1 MSHSPNLS
9 YEATMKHKAV
19 FAPAALVAAL
29 SIIGS
34 GAFCIVPASAAPARV
49 TPQQASSTSNAP
61 TQNFAG
67 KIVSQNGVRFIL
79 RDDQDNVWYHL
90 DDQQQ
95 AAKFLGKVVNI
106 TGTLDGQT
114 DMIHVRTISEK
125 A

>member
-1 MSHSPNLS
+1 
-9 YEATMKHKAV
+9 MKLKAV
-19 FAPAALVAAL
+19 FAPAALLAAL
-29 SIIGS
+29 IFAGLC
-34 GAFCIVPASAAPARV
+34 ALRVTPANAAPAHLA
-49 TPQQASSTSNAP
+49 PQQAASTSEAQ

-79 RDDQDNVWYHL
+79 RDDQENVWYHI

-114 DMIHVRTISEK
+114 DMIRVRTITEAK

>member
-1 MSHSPNLS
+1 
-9 YEATMKHKAV
+9 MKHTAV

-29 SIIGS
+29 SMIGS
-34 GAFCIVPASAAPARV
+34 GSLFTVPASAAPVPIAL
-49 TPQQASSTSNAP
+49 QQASSTSNSP

-114 DMIHVRTISEK
+114 DMIHVATISEK

>member
-1 MSHSPNLS
+1 
-9 YEATMKHKAV
+9 MKLKAV

-29 SIIGS
+29 SLAGP
-34 GAFCIVPASAAPARV
+34 GAIQVTAANAAPARV
-49 TPQQASSTSNAP
+49 APQQTASVSDAEP
-61 TQNFAG
+61 QNFAG

-95 AAKFLGKVVNI
+95 AAKFLGKVVTI

-114 DMIHVRTISEK
+114 AMIHVRTITESK

>member
-1 MSHSPNLS
+1 
-9 YEATMKHKAV
+9 MKLKAV
-19 FAPAALVAAL
+19 FAPAALVAAISL
-29 SIIGS
+29 VGPCGLRI
-34 GAFCIVPASAAPARV
+34 APANAAPAHLAL
-49 TPQQASSTSNAP
+49 QQAARISDAQ

-79 RDDQDNVWYHL
+79 RDEQDNVWYHL

-95 AAKFLGKVVNI
+95 AAKYLGKVVNV

-114 DMIHVRTISEK
+114 DMIHVRTITEK

>member
-1 MSHSPNLS
+1 
-9 YEATMKHKAV
+9 MKLKAV
-19 FAPAALVAAL
+19 PAPAALVAAISL
-29 SIIGS
+29 VGPCALRI
-34 GAFCIVPASAAPARV
+34 APANAAPIPARV
-49 TPQQASSTSNAP
+49 ALQQATGTSGAQ

-79 RDDQDNVWYHL
+79 RDDQDNVWYHI

-95 AAKFLGKVVNI
+95 AAKYLGKNVNI

-114 DMIHVRTISEK
+114 DMIHVRTITVK

>member
-1 MSHSPNLS
+1 MKPN
-9 YEATMKHKAV
+9 AV

-29 SIIGS
+29 LFAGPC
-34 GAFCIVPASAAPARV
+34 ALRVTPANAAPAHLA
-49 TPQQASSTSNAP
+49 PQQAASISTSDSQ
-61 TQNFAG
+61 TQKFAG

-79 RDDQDNVWYHL
+79 RDDQNDVWYHI

-106 TGTLDGQT
+106 TGTLDGRS
-114 DMIHVRTISEK
+114 DMIHVRTITEAK

>member
-1 MSHSPNLS
+1 
-9 YEATMKHKAV
+9 MKLKAV
-19 FAPAALVAAL
+19 FTPAALVAAL
-29 SIIGS
+29 IFAGPC
-34 GAFCIVPASAAPARV
+34 ALRVTPANAAPAHLA
-49 TPQQASSTSNAP
+49 PQQAASTSEAQ

-79 RDDQDNVWYHL
+79 RDDQENVWYHI

-114 DMIHVRTISEK
+114 DMIHVRTITEAK